1 MLSYRQILTKADS
14 ILTIPATSNIKK
26 AQQTFVKISPAN
38 FANNSAIN
46 LGKEFVAEVIEYA
59 GNPYQLNNTDNIAV
73 NVFEVNLYNFNKTV
87 IETRTSKVEIK
98 NLSTP
103 IEFAFPVNENQNLTE
118 FAFMY
123 N

>member
-38 FANNSAIN
+38 LANNSAIN

>member
-1 MLSYRQILTKADS
+1 MLSYRQILTKADN

-26 AQQTFVKISPAN
+26 AHQTFVKISPAN

-87 IETRTSKVEIK
+87 VETTTSRVEIK
-98 NLSTP
+98 NLTTP
-103 IEFAFPVNENQNLTE
+103 IEFAFPVNENQNLSE